1 MPIPIL
7 MPALSPTMEEGT
19 LVKWLVKEG
28 DHVSSGDLIAEIE
41 TDKATM
47 ELECSDEGK
56 IGKFLVSE
64 GTEGVEVNKTI
75 ALILE
80 EGENEDALKDAPA
93 AAAPKA
99 PKVAPQPTVS
109 DSVASADRIKV
120 SPLAKRLAAQAGLDL
135 AAIKGSGPHGRIV
148 KRDIEAASGGAV
160 GFPGA
165 AAATAQVVPFQT
177 MPSSPQESG
186 VPQGSYDEVPMSAMR
201 KVVARRMTES
211 KQTVPHFRLTIDCEI
226 DKLLALQEELNSR
239 SPAGEGAFKIG
250 INDFIVRASA
260 LALKKIPGVNA
271 SFAGD
276 KILLHHHADIAL
288 AVALDDGLMTPIV
301 WKAETKGLQ
310 EISADMKDKIARAR
324 NKRLLPEEYQGG
336 TFSISNLGMF
346 GVDEFSAVINPPHGA
361 ILAVGQGKKRPIVKN
376 DALSVATVMSC
387 TMSCDHRV
395 VDGALGAQWLR
406 VFKGYIEDPVT
417 MLL

>member
-19 LVKWLVKEG
+19 LVKWLVREG
-28 DHVSSGDLIAEIE
+28 DNVSSGDLIAEIE

-64 GTEGVEVNKTI
+64 GTEGVKVNKTI

-80 EGENEDALKDAPA
+80 EGENEDVLEDAAATETTLKDAPQSLA
-93 AAAPKA
+93 EA
-99 PKVAPQPTVS
+99 QPAVS
-109 DSVASADRIKV
+109 DSVASEDRIKA

-135 AAIKGSGPHGRIV
+135 AAIKGSGPHGRII
-148 KRDIEAASGGAV
+148 KRDVEAATKGAV
-160 GFPGA
+160 DAPGA
-165 AAATAQVVPFQT
+165 AARITPY
-177 MPSSPQESG
+177 PSPSPQESDI
-186 VPQGSYDEVPMSAMR
+186 PQGSYDEVPMSAIR

-211 KQTVPHFRLTIDCEI
+211 KRTVPHFRLTIDCEI
-226 DKLLALQEELNSR
+226 DRLLALQEELNNR

-250 INDFIVRASA
+250 INDFIVRAAA
-260 LALKKIPGVNA
+260 LALKKVPGANA

-276 KILLHHHADIAL
+276 KILLHHHADIAV
-288 AVALDDGLMTPIV
+288 AVALDDGLITPIV

-310 EISADMKDKIARAR
+310 EISGDIKDKVSRAR
-324 NKRLLPEEYQGG
+324 NRRLLPEEYQGG

-361 ILAVGQGKKRPIVKN
+361 ILAVGQGKKRPVVKD
-376 DALSVATVMSC
+376 DALSTATVMSC

-395 VDGALGAQWLR
+395 IDGALGAQWLR
-406 VFKGYIEDPVT
+406 VFKDYIEDPVT